1 MACVK
6 LSKRKSNIDG
16 DGLFAD
22 EFIKKGKIIM
32 VWLYK
37 AKLINEETYI
47 TEQEN
52 GNKNMIITGARGVGN
67 IFLHTSD
74 KPRYENY
81 INHSENPNVLYHA
94 GICYALCNIEKDT
107 ELTTNYTYLLSP
119 KDKPVV
125 DLVSGKKIIGV
136 SAMLCLKQTS
146 KMLHDLMENI
156 NDENDLEPNIL
167 SPFCE
172 SDILP
177 DTHQHS
183 PRQQLQVTE
192 IKN

>member
-52 GNKNMIITGARGVGN
+52 GNKNI
-67 IFLHTSD
+67 
-74 KPRYENY
+74 
-81 INHSENPNVLYHA
+81 
-94 GICYALCNIEKDT
+94 
-107 ELTTNYTYLLSP
+107 
-119 KDKPVV
+119 
-125 DLVSGKKIIGV
+125 KKQ
-136 SAMLCLKQTS
+136 SST
-146 KMLHDLMENI
+146 
-156 NDENDLEPNIL
+156 
-167 SPFCE
+167 
-172 SDILP
+172 
-177 DTHQHS
+177 
-183 PRQQLQVTE
+183 
-192 IKN
+192 